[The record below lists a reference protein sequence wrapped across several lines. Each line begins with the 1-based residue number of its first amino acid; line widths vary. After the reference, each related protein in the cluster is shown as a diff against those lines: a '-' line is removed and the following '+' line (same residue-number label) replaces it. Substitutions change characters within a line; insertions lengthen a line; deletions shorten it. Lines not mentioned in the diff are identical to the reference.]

1 MKQAPFSAFSIR
13 QITDMEGGIIR
24 PDMDMDTA
32 GGTTDDTGI
41 IIEGITIGGITIGGI
56 ITEGITTMGT
66 DISGADQL

>member
-1 MKQAPFSAFSIR
+1 
-13 QITDMEGGIIR
+13 
-24 PDMDMDTA
+24 MDMDTA

-41 IIEGITIGGITIGGI
+41 IIGGI

>member
-1 MKQAPFSAFSIR
+1 
-13 QITDMEGGIIR
+13 MEGGIIR

-41 IIEGITIGGITIGGI
+41 IIEGITIGGI

-66 DISGADQL
+66 DISGADRL